1 MPPSKSS
8 SMKQR
13 TLNFKSVK
21 RNIPSVKSNIKS
33 VKQGFKSVKQNKK
46 FKLKLKREQIDPTAT
61 AVKKPRG
68 RAAQNAKLAKCD
80 MHVKLHIPV
89 SICKNLPSV
98 KTNLSSDMKKS
109 SKQVSSSQEQRGAGV
124 YKRHTASPGIKVE
137 AESDE
142 NGHLAKP
149 LLGAKKRRGEVI
161 KYQLH
166 LQKEEKF
173 KGMIF
178 DVALGASG
186 DIVVTCTEEAV
197 LCDSFLKRKR
207 TLEKVMS
214 PGGAAF
220 LRTGEILVVCR
231 CSDNVNMFTANGM
244 YKRSFN
250 CGPSP
255 CGITVNNLDEI
266 IITDTGAKLVRFY
279 ARDGSLIRTIEPT
292 GPSYLLRWP
301 IYATTNSQDDVIV
314 SDCHQQKVLVF
325 DESGGFK
332 SHFQLR
338 TQGGNQV
345 LMTGVANELK
355 QITTAKETHL
365 VLKYPPGL

>member
-1 MPPSKSS
+1 MPPNKGA

-21 RNIPSVKSNIKS
+21 QAN
-33 VKQGFKSVKQNKK
+33 
-46 FKLKLKREQIDPTAT
+46 KLKQQDKTSSA

-68 RAAQNAKLAKCD
+68 KAAQNAKLAKCD

-98 KTNLSSDMKKS
+98 KTNLNTDMKKGAKS
-109 SKQVSSSQEQRGAGV
+109 EQRVAGV
-124 YKRHTASPGIKVE
+124 FKRHNVAQLTKEEIE
-137 AESDE
+137 EE
-142 NGHLAKP
+142 NAQTP
-149 LLGAKKRRGEVI
+149 QTLLGAKRRRGECI

-178 DVALGASG
+178 DIAFARTG
-186 DIVVTCTEEAV
+186 DIVVTCTEEVV
-197 LCDSFLKRKR
+197 LCDSNLKRKR
-207 TLEKVMS
+207 MLEKVMS

-220 LRTGEILVVCR
+220 LHSGEILVVCR
-231 CSDNVNMFTANGM
+231 CSDNVNMFTANGLF
-244 YKRSFN
+244 KRSFH

-255 CGITVNNLDEI
+255 CGITVNSSDEI
-266 IITDTGAKLVRFY
+266 IVTDTGAKLVRFY
-279 ARDGSLIRTIEPT
+279 SPEGMLLRTIEAT
-292 GPSYLLRWP
+292 GSNYGLKWP
-301 IYATTNSQDDVIV
+301 LYVTTNAMDDVIV

-325 DESGGFK
+325 DENGLFK

-345 LMTGVANELK
+345 RVHV
-355 QITTAKETHL
+355 QICMFKDSDC
-365 VLKYPPGL
+365 V